1 MPQIN
6 GASRDRSQEIGRPS
20 PTTQSEAFAEKFFA
34 EVKL

>member
-6 GASRDRSQEIGRPS
+6 GASRNRSHEIRRPA
-20 PTTQSEAFAEKFFA
+20 PTPKSEAFDEKFFA